1 LDGFGV
7 IAVNATLWRGLD
19 GLCSLMEEF
28 VNVEIH
34 SKSLVISVQAKQ
46 FSEW

>member
-7 IAVNATLWRGLD
+7 IAVNATLWRELD
-19 GLCSLMEEF
+19 GLRSLTEEF

-34 SKSLVISVQAKQ
+34 SKSSVISVQAER
-46 FSEW
+46 FSKW